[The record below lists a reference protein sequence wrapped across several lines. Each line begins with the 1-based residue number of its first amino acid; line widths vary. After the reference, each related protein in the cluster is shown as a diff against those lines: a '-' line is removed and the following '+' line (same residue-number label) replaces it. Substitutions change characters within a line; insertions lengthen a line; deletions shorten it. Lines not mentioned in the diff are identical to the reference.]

1 MVKLVI
7 DGKNI
12 QVKEGTSILEA
23 AKINGINIPTLCFL
37 KDLNEIAACRVCVV
51 EVEGIE
57 KCVTACN
64 NKVQEGMVI
73 HTNSKKAREAR
84 KLNLELI
91 LSQHN
96 FTCATCIRN
105 GICKLQELTKEFGI
119 TDTPYNIKYEQKKWD
134 NSIPLIRD
142 FTKCIKCMRCVQ
154 VCEKVQSL
162 GVWDIVNTGGKTTV
176 NVRSN
181 KKLTDVNCS
190 YCGQCIVNCPV
201 GALHERDD
209 VKVVLDALDNKDKI
223 TIVQVA
229 PAVRAAYGE
238 GIGLKREEATE
249 KKLAGI
255 LKSIGF
261 DHVFDT
267 VFSADMTIMEE
278 GSEFLTRLD
287 DIRKTGL
294 PMFTSCCP
302 GWLRF
307 IKSEFPD
314 LVGRLSSAK
323 SPQGMFGALAKSY
336 YAEILG
342 VPEEKIFS
350 VSIMPCLA
358 KKDEETLDN
367 NHDIDAVL
375 TTRELDRLLV
385 STMVNPK
392 DIPETEFD
400 SPLGVGTGAGVIFG
414 VTGGV
419 MEAAL
424 RSAYFLVNKKNPDAD
439 AFKDVRGLDGYKEA
453 SFDFGNGVVVKV
465 AVVHSLSNARKLINK
480 VLKGE
485 VKYDFVEVMACPGGC
500 INGGGQIINLEGSD
514 LAARSNVLYG
524 LDKVN
529 NLRFSHEN
537 PEVIECYKKYLKE
550 PLSEKAHHLLHRDHI
565 KEMKEQKALGK
576 QV

>member
-1 MVKLVI
+1 MVKLII
-7 DGKNI
+7 DDKNI
-12 QVKEGTSILEA
+12 QVAEGTSILEA
-23 AKINGINIPTLCFL
+23 AKQNGINIPTLCYL
-37 KDLNEIAACRVCVV
+37 KEINEIAACRVCVV
-51 EVEGIE
+51 EVEGVE

-64 NKVQEGMVI
+64 NVVKEDMVI

-84 KLNLELI
+84 KVNLELI

-96 FTCATCIRN
+96 FSCATCIRN
-105 GICKLQELTKEFGI
+105 GICKLQELTKEFNI
-119 TDTPYNIKYEQKKWD
+119 TETPYKVSYEKRDWD

-154 VCEKVQSL
+154 VCDKVQSL
-162 GVWDIVNTGGKTTV
+162 GVWDIVNTGAKTTV
-176 NVRSN
+176 NVRQN
-181 KKLTDVNCS
+181 KKLKDVNCS

-209 VKVVLDALDNKDKI
+209 VKKVVEVLDSKEKI
-223 TIVQVA
+223 VVVQVA

-238 GIGLKREEATE
+238 GIGLTREEATE

-261 DHVFDT
+261 NYVFDT
-267 VFSADMTIMEE
+267 VFTADLTIMEE
-278 GSEFLTRLD
+278 GSEFLKRLD
-287 DIRKTGL
+287 DIRNTGL

-314 LVGRLSSAK
+314 LVPRLSSAK
-323 SPQGMFGALAKSY
+323 SPQGMFGAVTKSY
-336 YAEILG
+336 FAERLG
-342 VPEEKIFS
+342 VPEEKIFN

-358 KKDEETLDN
+358 KKDEATLDDY
-367 NHDIDAVL
+367 HDIDVVL
-375 TTRELDRLLV
+375 TTRELDRLLM

-392 DIPETEFD
+392 DIKEVDFD

-424 RSAYFLVNKKNPDAD
+424 RSAYYLVNKKNPDAD

-465 AVVHSLSNARKLINK
+465 AVVHSLSNARKLINR
-480 VLKGE
+480 VLRGE
-485 VKYDFVEVMACPGGC
+485 AQYDFVEVMACPGGC
-500 INGGGQIINLEGSD
+500 INGGGQIINLCGSD
-514 LAARSNVLYG
+514 LSARSNVLYG

-537 PEVIECYKKYLKE
+537 PEVIECYKQYFGE
-550 PLSEKAHHLLHRDHI
+550 PLSEKSHKLLHRNHVE
-565 KEMKEQKALGK
+565 EMKKVK
-576 QV
+576 NM

>member
-12 QVKEGTSILEA
+12 EVKEGTTILEA
-23 AKINGINIPTLCFL
+23 AKLNGINIPTLCFL

-57 KCVTACN
+57 KCLTACN
-64 NKVQEGMVI
+64 NQVSDGMVVY
-73 HTNSKKAREAR
+73 TNSKKARDAR
-84 KLNLELI
+84 KMNLELI
-91 LSQHN
+91 LSEHN

-105 GICKLQELTKEFGI
+105 GICKLQNLAKEFGI
-119 TDTPYNIKYEQKKWD
+119 TELPYEVKYETRDWD

-162 GVWDIVNTGGKTTV
+162 GVWDVVNTGARTTV
-176 NVRSN
+176 NVRES
-181 KKLTDVNCS
+181 KKLGDVNCS

-209 VKVVLDALDNKDKI
+209 VKKVLNALDDKDKI

-238 GIGLKREEATE
+238 GIGLSREEATE

-255 LKSIGF
+255 LKSLGF

-278 GSEFLTRLD
+278 GSEFLKRLTE
-287 DIRKTGL
+287 IRELGL

-307 IKSEFPD
+307 IKSEFPS
-314 LVGRLSSAK
+314 LVSRLSSAK
-323 SPQGMFGALAKSY
+323 SPQGMFGALTKSY

-342 VPEEKIFS
+342 VPEEKIFNI
-350 VSIMPCLA
+350 SIMPCLA
-358 KKDEETLDN
+358 KKDEATLDN
-367 NHDIDAVL
+367 YHDIDAVL
-375 TTRELDRLLV
+375 TTRELDRLLE
-385 STMVNPK
+385 STMINPK
-392 DIPETEFD
+392 DIKEAEFD
-400 SPLGVGTGAGVIFG
+400 SPLGIGSGAGVIFG

-439 AFKDVRGLDGYKEA
+439 AFKDVRGLDGYREG

-465 AVVHSLSNARKLINK
+465 AVAHSLSNARKLINK
-480 VLKGE
+480 ILRGE
-485 VKYDFVEVMACPGGC
+485 VKYDFVEIMACPGGC
-500 INGGGQIINLEGSD
+500 INGGGQIINLDGSD
-514 LAARSNVLYG
+514 LAARSSVLYG
-524 LDKVN
+524 LDKGN
-529 NLRFSHEN
+529 KIRFSHEN
-537 PEVIECYKKYLKE
+537 PEVIECYKKYLGE
-550 PLSEKAHHLLHRDHI
+550 PLSEKSHHLLHRDHI
-565 KEMKEQKALGK
+565 KEMKNNEA
-576 QV
+576 

>member
-1 MVKLVI
+1 MVKLII
-7 DGKNI
+7 DGKDI
-12 QVKEGTSILEA
+12 EVKEGTSILEA
-23 AKINGINIPTLCFL
+23 ARLNGINIPTLCYL
-37 KDLNEIAACRVCVV
+37 KEINEIGACRVCVV

-64 NKVQEGMVI
+64 NVVKEGMII
-73 HTNSKKAREAR
+73 HTNSKKARETR
-84 KLNLELI
+84 KLNLKLI

-96 FTCATCIRN
+96 FSCATCIRN
-105 GICKLQELTKEFGI
+105 ENCKLQKLAKDFGI
-119 TDTPYNIKYEQKKWD
+119 TDTPYKVKYEKSNWD
-134 NSIPLIRD
+134 KNLPLIRD
-142 FTKCIKCMRCVQ
+142 ASKCIKCMRCVQ

-176 NVRSN
+176 NVRQN
-181 KKLTDVNCS
+181 KKLPDVNCS

-201 GALHERDD
+201 SALHERDD
-209 VKVVLDALDNKDKI
+209 VKLVMDALDDKDKI

-238 GIGLKREEATE
+238 AIGLSREEATE
-249 KKLAGI
+249 RKLAGI
-255 LKSIGF
+255 LKSLGF
-261 DHVFDT
+261 NYVFDT

-278 GSEFLTRLD
+278 GSEFLARLD
-287 DIRKTGL
+287 DIRKSGL

-307 IKSEFPD
+307 IKSEFPN
-314 LVGRLSSAK
+314 LVSRLSSAK
-323 SPQGMFGALAKSY
+323 SPQGIFGAITKSY

-342 VPEEKIFS
+342 VPEEKIFN

-375 TTRELDRLLV
+375 TTRELDRFLV

-392 DIPETEFD
+392 NIPETDFD
-400 SPLGVGTGAGVIFG
+400 SPLGVGSGAGVIFG

-424 RSAYFLVNKKNPDAD
+424 RSAYYLVNKKNPDAD

-453 SFDFGNGVVVKV
+453 SFDFGNGVIVKV
-465 AVVHSLSNARKLINK
+465 AVVHSLSNARKLINR
-480 VLKGE
+480 VLRGE

-500 INGGGQIINLEGSD
+500 INGGGQIINVDGSD
-514 LAARSNVLYG
+514 LFARSNVLYG
-524 LDKVN
+524 LDKRN
-529 NLRFSHEN
+529 NIRFSHEN
-537 PEVIECYKKYLKE
+537 PEVIACYKNYFKE

-565 KEMKEQKALGK
+565 KEMNEVNKRQ
-576 QV
+576 

>member
-1 MVKLVI
+1 MVKLII
-7 DGKNI
+7 DNKQI
-12 QVKEGTSILEA
+12 EVKEGTSILEA
-23 AKINGINIPTLCFL
+23 ARQNGINIPTLCYL

-51 EVEGIE
+51 EVEGVE

-64 NKVQEGMVI
+64 NVVKEGMVI
-73 HTNSKKAREAR
+73 YTNSRKAREAR

-105 GICKLQELTKEFGI
+105 GVCKLQDLTKEFNI
-119 TDTPYNIKYEQKKWD
+119 TGTPYNVKYEKKEWD

-142 FTKCIKCMRCVQ
+142 FSKCIKCMRCVQ

-162 GVWDIVNTGGKTTV
+162 GVWDIVNTGAKTTV
-176 NVRSN
+176 NVRQN
-181 KKLTDVNCS
+181 KKLKDVNCS

-209 VKVVLDALDNKDKI
+209 VKKVVDVLDSQEKI
-223 TIVQVA
+223 AIVQVA

-238 GIGLKREEATE
+238 GLGLSREEATE

-261 DHVFDT
+261 NYVFDT
-267 VFSADMTIMEE
+267 VFTADLTIMEE
-278 GSEFLTRLD
+278 GSEFLKRLD

-314 LVGRLSSAK
+314 LVPRLSSAK
-323 SPQGMFGALAKSY
+323 SPQGMFGALTKSY

-342 VPEEKIFS
+342 VSEDKIFN

-358 KKDEETLDN
+358 KKDEATLDN
-367 NHDIDAVL
+367 YHDVDVVL
-375 TTRELDRLLV
+375 TTRELDRLLL
-385 STMVNPK
+385 STMVSPK
-392 DIPETEFD
+392 EIKEVDFD
-400 SPLGVGTGAGVIFG
+400 SPLGIGTGAGVIFG

-424 RSAYFLVNKKNPDAD
+424 RSAYYLVNKKNPDAD

-480 VLKGE
+480 VLRGE

-514 LAARSNVLYG
+514 LVTRSKVLYG

-537 PEVIECYKKYLKE
+537 PEVIECYKKYLGE
-550 PLSEKAHHLLHRDHI
+550 PLSEKSHKLLHRDHV
-565 KEMKEQKALGK
+565 KEMKKSNNN
-576 QV
+576 

>member
-1 MVKLVI
+1 MVKLII

-12 QVKEGTSILEA
+12 EVKEGTTILEA
-23 AKINGINIPTLCFL
+23 ARQNGINIPTLCFL

-57 KCVTACN
+57 KCLTACN
-64 NKVQEGMVI
+64 NKVSEGMIV
-73 HTNSKKAREAR
+73 HTNSKKARDAR
-84 KLNLELI
+84 KMNIELI
-91 LSQHN
+91 LSEHN

-105 GICKLQELTKEFGI
+105 GICKLQDLAKEFGI
-119 TDTPYNIKYEQKKWD
+119 TSVPYEIKYEKRKWD
-134 NSIPLIRD
+134 ESLPLIRD

-154 VCEKVQSL
+154 VCDKVQSL
-162 GVWDIVNTGGKTTV
+162 GVWDVVNTGARTTV
-176 NVRSN
+176 NVRHN
-181 KKLTDVNCS
+181 KNLKDVNCS

-209 VKVVLDALDNKDKI
+209 VKKVIAALDNKEKI

-238 GIGLKREEATE
+238 GIGLTREEATE

-255 LKSIGF
+255 LKSLGF
-261 DHVFDT
+261 DYVFDT
-267 VFSADMTIMEE
+267 TFSADMTIMEE
-278 GSEFLTRLD
+278 GSEFLERLD

-307 IKSEFPD
+307 IKSEFPN
-314 LVGRLSSAK
+314 LVSRLSSAK

-336 YAEILG
+336 YAEILN
-342 VPEEKIFS
+342 VPEEKIFNI
-350 VSIMPCLA
+350 SIMPCLA
-358 KKDEETLDN
+358 KKDEATLDN
-367 NHDIDAVL
+367 YHDIDAVL
-375 TTRELDRLLV
+375 TTRELDRLLE
-385 STMVNPK
+385 STMVNPSGIK
-392 DIPETEFD
+392 EMDFD
-400 SPLGVGTGAGVIFG
+400 SPLGVGSGAGVIFG

-439 AFKDVRGLDGYKEA
+439 AFKDIRGLDGYREG

-465 AVVHSLSNARKLINK
+465 AIAHSLSNARKLINK
-480 VLKGE
+480 ILRGE
-485 VKYDFVEVMACPGGC
+485 VRYDFVEIMACPGGC

-514 LAARSNVLYG
+514 LIARSSVLYG
-524 LDKVN
+524 LDKN
-529 NLRFSHEN
+529 NNIRFSHEN
-537 PEVIECYKKYLKE
+537 PEVIECYKKYLEK
-550 PLSEKAHHLLHRDHI
+550 PLSEKAHHLLHRDHLN
-565 KEMKEQKALGK
+565 EMKNNGA
-576 QV
+576 

>member
-1 MVKLVI
+1 MVKLII
-7 DGKNI
+7 DDKNI
-12 QVKEGTSILEA
+12 QADEGTSILEA
-23 AKINGINIPTLCFL
+23 AKQNGINIPTLCYL
-37 KDLNEIAACRVCVV
+37 KEINEIAACRVCVV
-51 EVEGIE
+51 EVEGVE

-64 NKVQEGMVI
+64 NVVKEGMVI

-84 KLNLELI
+84 KVNLELI

-96 FTCATCIRN
+96 FSCATCIRN
-105 GICKLQELTKEFGI
+105 GICKLQELTKEFNI
-119 TDTPYNIKYEQKKWD
+119 TETPYKVSYEKRDWD

-154 VCEKVQSL
+154 VCDKVQSL
-162 GVWDIVNTGGKTTV
+162 GVWDIVNTGAKTTV
-176 NVRSN
+176 NVRQN
-181 KKLTDVNCS
+181 KKLKDVNCS

-209 VKVVLDALDNKDKI
+209 VRKVVEVLDSKEKI
-223 TIVQVA
+223 VVVQVA

-238 GIGLKREEATE
+238 GIGFTREEATE

-261 DHVFDT
+261 NYVFDT
-267 VFSADMTIMEE
+267 VFTADLTIMEE
-278 GSEFLTRLD
+278 GSEFLKRLD
-287 DIRKTGL
+287 DIRNAGL

-314 LVGRLSSAK
+314 LVPRLSSAK
-323 SPQGMFGALAKSY
+323 SPQGMFGAVTKSY
-336 YAEILG
+336 FAERLG
-342 VPEEKIFS
+342 VPEEKIFN

-358 KKDEETLDN
+358 KKDEATLDDY
-367 NHDIDAVL
+367 HDIDVVL
-375 TTRELDRLLV
+375 TTRELDRLLM

-392 DIPETEFD
+392 DIKEVDFD

-424 RSAYFLVNKKNPDAD
+424 RSAYYLVNKKNPDAD

-465 AVVHSLSNARKLINK
+465 AVVHSLSNARKLINR
-480 VLKGE
+480 VLRGE
-485 VKYDFVEVMACPGGC
+485 AQYDFVEVMACPGGC
-500 INGGGQIINLEGSD
+500 INGGGQIINLCGSD
-514 LAARSNVLYG
+514 LSARSNVLYG

-537 PEVIECYKKYLKE
+537 PEVIECYKQYFGE
-550 PLSEKAHHLLHRDHI
+550 PLSEKSHKLLHRNHVE
-565 KEMKEQKALGK
+565 EMKKVK
-576 QV
+576 NM

>member
-1 MVKLVI
+1 MVKLII
-7 DGKNI
+7 DNKQI
-12 QVKEGTSILEA
+12 EVKEGTSILEA
-23 AKINGINIPTLCFL
+23 AKQNGINIPTLCYL
-37 KDLNEIAACRVCVV
+37 KDLNEIGACRVCVV
-51 EVEGIE
+51 EVKGVE

-64 NKVQEGMVI
+64 NVVKEGMVI
-73 HTNSKKAREAR
+73 YTNSRKAREAR

-105 GICKLQELTKEFGI
+105 GVCKLQDLTKEFNI
-119 TDTPYNIKYEQKKWD
+119 TGTPYNVKYEKKEWD

-142 FTKCIKCMRCVQ
+142 FSKCIKCMRCVQ

-162 GVWDIVNTGGKTTV
+162 GVWDIVNTGAKTTV
-176 NVRSN
+176 NVRQN
-181 KKLTDVNCS
+181 KKLKDVNCS

-209 VKVVLDALDNKDKI
+209 VKKVVDVLDSQEKI
-223 TIVQVA
+223 AIVQVA
-229 PAVRAAYGE
+229 PAVRAAFGE
-238 GIGLKREEATE
+238 GLGLSREEATE

-261 DHVFDT
+261 NYVFDT
-267 VFSADMTIMEE
+267 VSTADMTIMEE
-278 GSEFLTRLD
+278 GTEFLKRLD

-314 LVGRLSSAK
+314 LVPRLSSAK
-323 SPQGMFGALAKSY
+323 SPQAMFGALAKSY

-342 VPEEKIFS
+342 VSEDKIFN

-358 KKDEETLDN
+358 KKDEATLDN
-367 NHDIDAVL
+367 YHDVDVVL
-375 TTRELDRLLV
+375 TTRELDRLLI

-392 DIPETEFD
+392 EIKEIDFD
-400 SPLGVGTGAGVIFG
+400 SPLGIGTGAGVIFG

-424 RSAYFLVNKKNPDAD
+424 RSAYYLVNKKNPDAD
-439 AFKDVRGLDGYKEA
+439 TFKDVRGLDGYKEA
-453 SFDFGNGVVVKV
+453 TFDFGNGVVVKV

-480 VLKGE
+480 VLRGE

-514 LAARSNVLYG
+514 LSTRSKVLYG

-537 PEVIECYKKYLKE
+537 PEVIECYKKYLGE
-550 PLSEKAHHLLHRDHI
+550 PLSEKSHKLLHRNHVE
-565 KEMKEQKALGK
+565 EMKKSNNQ
-576 QV
+576 

>member
-1 MVKLVI
+1 MVKLII
-7 DGKNI
+7 DNKQI
-12 QVKEGTSILEA
+12 EVKEGTSILEA
-23 AKINGINIPTLCFL
+23 ARQNGINIPTLCYL
-37 KDLNEIAACRVCVV
+37 KDLNEIGACRVCVV
-51 EVEGIE
+51 EVKGVE

-64 NKVQEGMVI
+64 NVVKEGMVI
-73 HTNSKKAREAR
+73 YTNSRKAREAR

-105 GICKLQELTKEFGI
+105 GVCKLQDLTKEFNI
-119 TDTPYNIKYEQKKWD
+119 TGTPYNVKYEKKEWD

-142 FTKCIKCMRCVQ
+142 FSKCIKCMRCVQ

-162 GVWDIVNTGGKTTV
+162 GVWDIVNTGAKTTV
-176 NVRSN
+176 NVRQN
-181 KKLTDVNCS
+181 KKLKDVNCS

-209 VKVVLDALDNKDKI
+209 VKKVVDVLDSQEKI
-223 TIVQVA
+223 AIVQVA

-238 GIGLKREEATE
+238 GLGLSREEATE

-261 DHVFDT
+261 NYVFDT
-267 VFSADMTIMEE
+267 VFTADLTIMEE
-278 GSEFLTRLD
+278 GSEFLKRLD

-314 LVGRLSSAK
+314 LVPRLSSAK
-323 SPQGMFGALAKSY
+323 SPQGMFGALTKSY

-342 VPEEKIFS
+342 VSEDKIFN

-358 KKDEETLDN
+358 KKDEATLDN
-367 NHDIDAVL
+367 YHDVDVVL
-375 TTRELDRLLV
+375 TTRELDRLLL
-385 STMVNPK
+385 STMVSPK
-392 DIPETEFD
+392 EIKEVDFD
-400 SPLGVGTGAGVIFG
+400 SPLGIGTGAGVIFG

-424 RSAYFLVNKKNPDAD
+424 RSAYYLVNKKNPDAD

-480 VLKGE
+480 VLRGE

-514 LAARSNVLYG
+514 LVTRSKVLYG

-537 PEVIECYKKYLKE
+537 PEVIECYKKYLGE
-550 PLSEKAHHLLHRDHI
+550 PLSEKSHKLLHRDHV
-565 KEMKEQKALGK
+565 KEMKKSNNN
-576 QV
+576 

>member
-1 MVKLVI
+1 MVKLII
-7 DGKNI
+7 DNKQI
-12 QVKEGTSILEA
+12 EVKEGTSILEA
-23 AKINGINIPTLCFL
+23 ARQNGINIPTLCYL
-37 KDLNEIAACRVCVV
+37 KDLNEIGACRVCVV
-51 EVEGIE
+51 EVKGVE

-64 NKVQEGMVI
+64 NVVKEGMVI
-73 HTNSKKAREAR
+73 YTNSRKAREAR

-105 GICKLQELTKEFGI
+105 GVCKLQDLTKEFNI
-119 TDTPYNIKYEQKKWD
+119 TGTPYNVKYEKKEWD

-142 FTKCIKCMRCVQ
+142 FSKCIKCMRCVQ

-162 GVWDIVNTGGKTTV
+162 GVWDIVNTGAKTTV
-176 NVRSN
+176 NVRQN
-181 KKLTDVNCS
+181 KKLKDVNCS

-209 VKVVLDALDNKDKI
+209 VKKVVDVLDSQEKI
-223 TIVQVA
+223 AIVQVA

-238 GIGLKREEATE
+238 GLGLSREEATE

-261 DHVFDT
+261 NYVFDT
-267 VFSADMTIMEE
+267 VFTADMTIMEE
-278 GSEFLTRLD
+278 GSEFLKRLD
-287 DIRKTGL
+287 DIRKTKL

-314 LVGRLSSAK
+314 LVPRLSSAK
-323 SPQGMFGALAKSY
+323 SPQAMFGALAKSY

-342 VPEEKIFS
+342 VSEDKIFN

-358 KKDEETLDN
+358 KKDEATLDN
-367 NHDIDAVL
+367 YHDVDVVL
-375 TTRELDRLLV
+375 TTRELDRLLI

-392 DIPETEFD
+392 EIKEIDFD
-400 SPLGVGTGAGVIFG
+400 SPLGIGTGAGVIFG

-424 RSAYFLVNKKNPDAD
+424 RSAYYLVNKKNPDAD

-480 VLKGE
+480 VLRGE

-514 LAARSNVLYG
+514 LSTRSKVLYG

-537 PEVIECYKKYLKE
+537 PEVIECYKKYLGE
-550 PLSEKAHHLLHRDHI
+550 PLSEKSHKLLHRNHVE
-565 KEMKEQKALGK
+565 EMKKSNNQ
-576 QV
+576 

>member
-1 MVKLVI
+1 MVKLII
-7 DGKNI
+7 DDKNI
-12 QVKEGTSILEA
+12 QVAEGTSILEA
-23 AKINGINIPTLCFL
+23 AKQNGINIPTLCYL
-37 KDLNEIAACRVCVV
+37 KEINEIAACRVCVV
-51 EVEGIE
+51 EVEGVE

-64 NKVQEGMVI
+64 NVVKEGMVI

-84 KLNLELI
+84 KVNLELI

-96 FTCATCIRN
+96 SSCATCIRN
-105 GICKLQELTKEFGI
+105 GICKLQELTKEFNI
-119 TDTPYNIKYEQKKWD
+119 TETPYKVSYEKRDWD

-154 VCEKVQSL
+154 VCDKVQSL
-162 GVWDIVNTGGKTTV
+162 GVWDIVNTGAKTTV
-176 NVRSN
+176 NVRQN
-181 KKLTDVNCS
+181 KKLKDVNCS

-209 VKVVLDALDNKDKI
+209 VRKVVEILDSKEKI
-223 TIVQVA
+223 VVVQVA

-238 GIGLKREEATE
+238 GIGLTREEATE

-261 DHVFDT
+261 NYVFDT
-267 VFSADMTIMEE
+267 VFTADLTIMEE
-278 GSEFLTRLD
+278 GSEFLKRLD
-287 DIRKTGL
+287 DIRNTGL

-314 LVGRLSSAK
+314 LVPRLSSAK
-323 SPQGMFGALAKSY
+323 SPQGMFGAVTKSY
-336 YAEILG
+336 FAERLG
-342 VPEEKIFS
+342 VPEEKIFN

-358 KKDEETLDN
+358 KKDEATLDDY
-367 NHDIDAVL
+367 HDIDVVL
-375 TTRELDRLLV
+375 TTRELDRLLM

-392 DIPETEFD
+392 DIKEVDFD

-424 RSAYFLVNKKNPDAD
+424 RSAYYLVNKKNPDAD

-465 AVVHSLSNARKLINK
+465 AVVHSLSNARKLINR
-480 VLKGE
+480 VLRGE
-485 VKYDFVEVMACPGGC
+485 AQYDFVEVMACPGGC
-500 INGGGQIINLEGSD
+500 INGGGQIINLCGSD
-514 LAARSNVLYG
+514 LSARSNVLYG

-537 PEVIECYKKYLKE
+537 PEVIECYKQYFGE
-550 PLSEKAHHLLHRDHI
+550 PLSEKSHKLLHRNHVE
-565 KEMKEQKALGK
+565 EMKKVK
-576 QV
+576 NV

>member
-1 MVKLVI
+1 MVKLII
-7 DGKNI
+7 DDKNI
-12 QVKEGTSILEA
+12 QVAEGTSILEA
-23 AKINGINIPTLCFL
+23 AKQNGINIPTLCYL
-37 KDLNEIAACRVCVV
+37 KEINEIAACRVCVV
-51 EVEGIE
+51 EVEGVE

-64 NKVQEGMVI
+64 NVVKEDMVI

-84 KLNLELI
+84 KVNLELI

-96 FTCATCIRN
+96 FSCATCIRN
-105 GICKLQELTKEFGI
+105 GICKLQELTKEFNI
-119 TDTPYNIKYEQKKWD
+119 TETPYKVSYEKRDWD

-154 VCEKVQSL
+154 VCDKVQSL
-162 GVWDIVNTGGKTTV
+162 GVWDIVNTGAKTTV
-176 NVRSN
+176 NVRQN
-181 KKLTDVNCS
+181 KKLKDVNCS

-209 VKVVLDALDNKDKI
+209 VKKVVEVLDSKEKI
-223 TIVQVA
+223 VVVQVA

-238 GIGLKREEATE
+238 GIGLTREEATE

-261 DHVFDT
+261 NYVFDT
-267 VFSADMTIMEE
+267 VFTADLTIMEE
-278 GSEFLTRLD
+278 GSEFLKRLD
-287 DIRKTGL
+287 DIRNTGL

-302 GWLRF
+302 GRLRF

-314 LVGRLSSAK
+314 LVPRLSSAK
-323 SPQGMFGALAKSY
+323 SPQGMFGAVTKSY
-336 YAEILG
+336 FAERLG
-342 VPEEKIFS
+342 VPEEKIFN

-358 KKDEETLDN
+358 KKDEATLDDY
-367 NHDIDAVL
+367 HDIDVVL
-375 TTRELDRLLV
+375 TTRELDRLLM

-392 DIPETEFD
+392 DIKEVDFD

-424 RSAYFLVNKKNPDAD
+424 RSAYYLVNKKNPDAD

-465 AVVHSLSNARKLINK
+465 AVVHSLSNARKLINR
-480 VLKGE
+480 VLRGE
-485 VKYDFVEVMACPGGC
+485 AQYDFVEVMACPGGC
-500 INGGGQIINLEGSD
+500 INGGGQIINLCGSD
-514 LAARSNVLYG
+514 LSARSNVLYG

-537 PEVIECYKKYLKE
+537 PEVIECYKQYFGE
-550 PLSEKAHHLLHRDHI
+550 PLSEKSHKLLHRNHVE
-565 KEMKEQKALGK
+565 EMKKVK
-576 QV
+576 NM

>member
-1 MVKLVI
+1 MVKLII
-7 DGKNI
+7 DDKNI
-12 QVKEGTSILEA
+12 QVAEGTSILEA
-23 AKINGINIPTLCFL
+23 AKQNGINIPTLCYL
-37 KDLNEIAACRVCVV
+37 KEINEIAACRVCVV
-51 EVEGIE
+51 EVEGVE

-64 NKVQEGMVI
+64 NVVKEGMVI

-84 KLNLELI
+84 KVNLELI

-96 FTCATCIRN
+96 SSCATCIRN
-105 GICKLQELTKEFGI
+105 GICKLQELTKEFNI
-119 TDTPYNIKYEQKKWD
+119 TETPYKVSYEKRDWD

-154 VCEKVQSL
+154 VCDKVQSL
-162 GVWDIVNTGGKTTV
+162 GVWDIVNTGAKTTV
-176 NVRSN
+176 NVRQN
-181 KKLTDVNCS
+181 KKLKDVNCS

-209 VKVVLDALDNKDKI
+209 VRKVVEILDSKEKI
-223 TIVQVA
+223 VVVQVA

-238 GIGLKREEATE
+238 GIGFTREEATE

-261 DHVFDT
+261 NYVFDT
-267 VFSADMTIMEE
+267 VFTADLTIMEE
-278 GSEFLTRLD
+278 GSEFLKRLD
-287 DIRKTGL
+287 DIRNTGL

-314 LVGRLSSAK
+314 LVPRLSSAK
-323 SPQGMFGALAKSY
+323 SPQGMFGAVTKSY
-336 YAEILG
+336 FAERLG
-342 VPEEKIFS
+342 VPEEKIFN

-358 KKDEETLDN
+358 KKDEATLDDY
-367 NHDIDAVL
+367 HDIDVVL
-375 TTRELDRLLV
+375 TTRELDRLLM

-392 DIPETEFD
+392 DIKEVDFD

-424 RSAYFLVNKKNPDAD
+424 RSAYYLVNKKNPDAD

-465 AVVHSLSNARKLINK
+465 AVVHSLSNARKLINR
-480 VLKGE
+480 VLRGE
-485 VKYDFVEVMACPGGC
+485 AQYDFVEVMACPGGC
-500 INGGGQIINLEGSD
+500 INGGGQIINLCGSD
-514 LAARSNVLYG
+514 LSARSNVLYG

-537 PEVIECYKKYLKE
+537 PEVIECYKQYFGE
-550 PLSEKAHHLLHRDHI
+550 PLSEKSYKLLHRNHVE
-565 KEMKEQKALGK
+565 EMTKVKN
-576 QV
+576 V

>member
-1 MVKLVI
+1 MVKIII

-12 QVKEGTSILEA
+12 EVKEGTSILQA
-23 AKINGINIPTLCFL
+23 AKENGINIPTLCFL
-37 KDLNEIAACRVCVV
+37 KDINEIGACRVCVV

-64 NKVQEGMVI
+64 NLVEDGMVI

-105 GICKLQELTKEFGI
+105 GICKLQNLTREFGI
-119 TDTPYNIKYEQKKWD
+119 TETPYNVEYEERSWD

-142 FTKCIKCMRCVQ
+142 FTKCVKCMRCVQ
-154 VCEKVQSL
+154 VCDKVQSL

-176 NVRSN
+176 NVRQN
-181 KKLTDVNCS
+181 RKLKDVNCS

-209 VKVVLDALDNKDKI
+209 IHKVLEALDDKEKI

-238 GIGLKREEATE
+238 ALGLTREEATE

-261 DHVFDT
+261 NYVFDT

-278 GSEFLTRLD
+278 GSEFLKRLD

-314 LVGRLSSAK
+314 LVNRLSSAK

-342 VPEEKIFS
+342 VKEEKIFS

-358 KKDEETLDN
+358 KKDEATLDN
-367 NHDIDAVL
+367 YHDIDAVL
-375 TTRELDRLLV
+375 TTRELDRLLL
-385 STMVNPK
+385 STMANPK
-392 DIPETEFD
+392 DIKEVEFD
-400 SPLGVGTGAGVIFG
+400 SPLGVGSGAGVIFG

-424 RSAYFLVNKKNPDAD
+424 RSAYYLVNKKNPNVD

-453 SFDFGNGVVVKV
+453 KFDFGNGVEVKV
-465 AVVHSLSNARKLINK
+465 AVVHSLSNARKLINR
-480 VLKGE
+480 VLRGE

-514 LAARSNVLYG
+514 LSTRSNVLYG
-524 LDKVN
+524 LDKLN
-529 NLRFSHEN
+529 NIRFSHEN
-537 PEVIECYKKYLKE
+537 PEVLECYKKYLKE
-550 PLSEKAHHLLHRDHI
+550 PLSEKAHHLLHRDHV
-565 KEMKEQKALGK
+565 KEMKEQKGI
-576 QV
+576 

>member
-1 MVKLVI
+1 MVKLII

-12 QVKEGTSILEA
+12 EVKEGTTILEA
-23 AKINGINIPTLCFL
+23 ARLNGINIPTLCFL

-57 KCVTACN
+57 KCLTACN
-64 NKVQEGMVI
+64 NQVSDGMVI
-73 HTNSKKAREAR
+73 YTNSKKARETR
-84 KLNLELI
+84 KMNIELI
-91 LSQHN
+91 LSEHN

-105 GICKLQELTKEFGI
+105 GICKLQDLAKEFGI
-119 TDTPYNIKYEQKKWD
+119 MSVPYEVKYEKRNWD
-134 NSIPLIRD
+134 KSLPLIRD

-154 VCEKVQSL
+154 VCDKVQSL
-162 GVWDIVNTGGKTTV
+162 NVWDVVNTGARTTV
-176 NVRSN
+176 NVRHS
-181 KKLTDVNCS
+181 KELKDVNCS

-209 VKVVLDALDNKDKI
+209 VQKVVAALDDKEKI

-238 GIGLKREEATE
+238 GIGLKRDEATE

-255 LKSIGF
+255 LKHLGF
-261 DHVFDT
+261 DYVFDT

-278 GSEFLTRLD
+278 GSEFLERLD
-287 DIRKTGL
+287 EIRESGL

-307 IKSEFPD
+307 IKSEFPG
-314 LVGRLSSAK
+314 LVSRLSTAK

-342 VPEEKIFS
+342 MPEEKIFN

-358 KKDEETLDN
+358 KKDEATLDN
-367 NHDIDAVL
+367 YHDIDAVL
-375 TTRELDRLLV
+375 TTRELDRLLE
-385 STMVNPK
+385 STMINPK
-392 DIPETEFD
+392 EIKEVDFD
-400 SPLGVGTGAGVIFG
+400 SPLGVGSGAGVIFG

-424 RSAYFLVNKKNPDAD
+424 RSAYFLVNKKNVDAD
-439 AFKDVRGLDGYKEA
+439 AFKDIRGLDGYREG

-465 AVVHSLSNARKLINK
+465 AVAHSLSNARKLINK
-480 VLKGE
+480 ILRGE
-485 VKYDFVEVMACPGGC
+485 VKYDFVEIMACPGGC

-514 LAARSNVLYG
+514 LAARSSVLYG
-524 LDKVN
+524 LDKAN
-529 NLRFSHEN
+529 KIRFSHEN
-537 PEVIECYKKYLKE
+537 PEVIECYNKYLGK
-550 PLSEKAHHLLHRDHI
+550 PLSEKSHSLLHRNHI
-565 KEMKEQKALGK
+565 KEMNNNG
-576 QV
+576 V

>member
-1 MVKLVI
+1 MVKLII
-7 DGKNI
+7 DGKN
-12 QVKEGTSILEA
+12 VEVDEGTSILDA
-23 AKINGINIPTLCFL
+23 AKKIGINISTLCFL
-37 KDLNEIAACRVCVV
+37 KEINEIGACRVCVV
-51 EVEGIE
+51 EVDGIE

-64 NKVQEGMVI
+64 NVVKDGMVI
-73 HTNSKKAREAR
+73 KTNSKKAREAR

-105 GICKLQELTKEFGI
+105 ENCKLQELTKEFCI
-119 TDTPYNIKYEQKKWD
+119 TETPYNVNYEVREWD
-134 NSIPLIRD
+134 NSIPLIKD
-142 FTKCIKCMRCVQ
+142 STKCIKCMRCVQ

-162 GVWDIVNTGGKTTV
+162 GVWDIVNTGKKTTV
-176 NVRSN
+176 NVRHN

-209 VKVVLDALDNKDKI
+209 VKVVMDALDNKDKI
-223 TIVQVA
+223 TVVQVA

-238 GIGLKREEATE
+238 AIGLSREEATE

-255 LKSIGF
+255 LKSLGF
-261 DHVFDT
+261 DYVFDT
-267 VFSADMTIMEE
+267 TFSADMTIMEE
-278 GSEFLTRLD
+278 GTEFLARLD

-307 IKSEFPD
+307 IKSEFPN
-314 LVGRLSSAK
+314 LVPRLSSAK

-336 YAEILG
+336 YADILG

-375 TTRELDRLLV
+375 TTRELDRFLI

-392 DIPETEFD
+392 NIDEIEFD
-400 SPLGVGTGAGVIFG
+400 SPLGEGSGAGVIFG

-424 RSAYFLVNKKNPDAD
+424 RSAYYLVNKKNPDAD

-453 SFDFGNGVVVKV
+453 TFDFGNGVSVRV
-465 AVVHSLSNARKLINK
+465 AVVHSLSNARKLINR
-480 VLKGE
+480 VLRGE

-500 INGGGQIINLEGSD
+500 INGGGQVINLEGSD
-514 LAARSNVLYG
+514 LASRSKVLYG

-529 NLRFSHEN
+529 NIRFSHEN
-537 PEVIECYKKYLKE
+537 KEVIACYKNYLKE
-550 PLSEKAHHLLHRDHI
+550 PLSEKAHHLLHRDHM
-565 KEMKEQKALGK
+565 KEM
-576 QV
+576 